1 MSEKVGILPAIQE
14 TWVGSLGQAGLGGSP
29 GEGDGYPLEYSSL

>member
-1 MSEKVGILPAIQE
+1 MAEKVEILPAVPE

-29 GEGDGYPLEYSSL
+29 GEGDGYTLEYSSL